1 MYISVYTLQCWWWT
15 DIYCFPTFY
24 ILSNLIFYDACVCR
38 WILDNTNLCLRE
50 QRLCRVK
57 FSSALL
63 IISVRNF
70 PLTQCFIIYLL
81 GREQTKAE
89 EHDYGDKNMKQSD
102 FALQQALDQI
112 TSAFGEESIMW
123 LNHAYGHKEVPV
135 ISTGSFALD
144 TALGIGGL
152 PKVSC

>member
-1 MYISVYTLQCWWWT
+1 MLIKILVTISLGQHNLLCNFSWMYISVYTLQCWWWT

-70 PLTQCFIIYLL
+70 PLTQ
-81 GREQTKAE
+81 GRTQCRRLP
-89 EHDYGDKNMKQSD
+89 
-102 FALQQALDQI
+102 ALCGVWGRVVFKPQALPTQI
-112 TSAFGEESIMW
+112 MKININLFYNNGTTLVL
-123 LNHAYGHKEVPV
+123 LNR
-135 ISTGSFALD
+135 
-144 TALGIGGL
+144 
-152 PKVSC
+152 VSCSCGD